1 MGIFQYTQI
10 MRGNCSNYERQLNH
24 HLLTLQVHFFYLSP
38 LSTKI
43 KSEARELVESFPIT
57 NENYPLAIESL
68 TERYGRKELLI
79 DFYVRELLKL
89 VLSNAT
95 KKKQDSLSSLY
106 NKLSTQLRALSSL
119 GVTTDQCGV
128 ILYPLVESSLPTHI
142 LRSFER
148 QRKNID
154 SEQSISTLDAIVSF
168 LKSEVQSEEKI
179 KLSRSE
185 ILPYERECKH
195 LAESQST
202 LPCTAELF
210 IQEPNDTCAFCF
222 KVHANR
228 FCKRAFFIPLE
239 EKIAIIKKKG
249 LCRVCLAK
257 GHLASRCRSQIT
269 CQLCSKR
276 HLKFMCPNIV
286 CNKSDSPKQEVNDKN
301 INEKTV
307 DSLHSRATNEV
318 ILQTLVNVHGIKKE
332 RVMEESNLS
341 IHTFV
346 DASKTAYAACIF
358 LRSESCRG
366 SVTVQLLQARSRIA
380 PLKTITIPRLE
391 LMAAVIGA
399 RLFSF
404 MKQAL
409 KLPYIKTYFWTDSST
424 VLTWITRREQWSVF
438 VTNRISEIRKLT
450 TSEDWLHISTDQ
462 NPADILSRGCGP
474 KQLQKCK
481 WWQGPA
487 WLQNPKEQWPKSA
500 VNIDAE
506 LESISL
512 QLARRFSRFSK
523 MIRVMAWVLR
533 FQLKAKDLRKY
544 AELTN
549 EELLNAQ
556 KIIFRV
562 VQKECYSNEETRK
575 NLRGLQVFED
585 EEGILRLKSRLINEE
600 ESKYFIS
607 PIILPSKHLAMI
619 KKRMHWLLG
628 RVLEL
633 FPGKDGIIRL
643 VKLRTEK
650 GNVLRPIQRL
660 YPLEL
665 KPNYEQ
671 VVSENRKW

>member
-1 MGIFQYTQI
+1 MCISPRNLGDELVG
-10 MRGNCSNYERQLNH
+10 RGK
-24 HLLTLQVHFFYLSP
+24 
-38 LSTKI
+38 STKI

-79 DFYVRELLKL
+79 DFYVRELLRL
-89 VLSNAT
+89 DLNNAT
-95 KKKQDSLSSLY
+95 KKKQDSLSGLY

-202 LPCTAELF
+202 LPSAAELF
-210 IQEPNDTCAFCF
+210 IQESKDTCAFCF

-269 CQLCSKR
+269 CELCSKR
-276 HLKFMCPNIV
+276 HLKFMCPNIA

-307 DSLHSRATNEV
+307 DSLDSRATNEV
-318 ILQTLVNVHGIKKE
+318 ILQTLVVNVHGIKKE
-332 RVMEESNLS
+332 L
-341 IHTFV
+341 
-346 DASKTAYAACIF
+346 
-358 LRSESCRG
+358 
-366 SVTVQLLQARSRIA
+366 
-380 PLKTITIPRLE
+380 
-391 LMAAVIGA
+391 
-399 RLFSF
+399 
-404 MKQAL
+404 
-409 KLPYIKTYFWTDSST
+409 
-424 VLTWITRREQWSVF
+424 LTWITRREQWSVF

-487 WLQNPKEQWPKSA
+487 WLQNPKEQWSKSA
-500 VNIDAE
+500 VNIDEKEVEIEKRKSVISANNTE

-533 FQLKAKDLRKY
+533 FQSKAKDFRKY
-544 AELTN
+544 TELTN

-600 ESKYFIS
+600 LKYFIS
-607 PIILPSKHLAMI
+607 PIILPSKHLADI
-619 KKRMHWLLG
+619 PLNNVSDLDQIEKTNIVLRWRYIQKVRENLKQRFKREYLGFLRSSVTKREDKINVGDIVLIGTDDKKRLHWLLG

-650 GNVLRPIQRL
+650 GNVLRPIQ
-660 YPLEL
+660 
-665 KPNYEQ
+665 
-671 VVSENRKW
+671 

>member
-1 MGIFQYTQI
+1 M
-10 MRGNCSNYERQLNH
+10 
-24 HLLTLQVHFFYLSP
+24 
-38 LSTKI
+38 
-43 KSEARELVESFPIT
+43 
-57 NENYPLAIESL
+57 
-68 TERYGRKELLI
+68 
-79 DFYVRELLKL
+79 
-89 VLSNAT
+89 
-95 KKKQDSLSSLY
+95 
-106 NKLSTQLRALSSL
+106 
-119 GVTTDQCGV
+119 
-128 ILYPLVESSLPTHI
+128 LP
-142 LRSFER
+142 
-148 QRKNID
+148 
-154 SEQSISTLDAIVSF
+154 A
-168 LKSEVQSEEKI
+168 
-179 KLSRSE
+179 
-185 ILPYERECKH
+185 
-195 LAESQST
+195 A
-202 LPCTAELF
+202 AELF
-210 IQEPNDTCAFCF
+210 IQESKDTCAFCF

-239 EKIAIIKKKG
+239 EKIAIRKKKG
-249 LCRVCLAK
+249 LCRVCLTK

-269 CQLCSKR
+269 CELCSKR

-318 ILQTLVNVHGIKKE
+318 ILQTLVVNVHGIKKE
-332 RVMEESNLS
+332 L
-341 IHTFV
+341 
-346 DASKTAYAACIF
+346 
-358 LRSESCRG
+358 
-366 SVTVQLLQARSRIA
+366 
-380 PLKTITIPRLE
+380 
-391 LMAAVIGA
+391 
-399 RLFSF
+399 
-404 MKQAL
+404 
-409 KLPYIKTYFWTDSST
+409 
-424 VLTWITRREQWSVF
+424 LTWITRREQWSVF
-438 VTNRISEIRKLT
+438 VTNRISKIRKLA

-500 VNIDAE
+500 INIEKKEVEIEKRKSVISANNTE

-512 QLARRFSRFSK
+512 QLARRFSK

-533 FQLKAKDLRKY
+533 FQPKAKDFRQY
-544 AELTN
+544 TELTN

-556 KIIFRV
+556 KIIFRI

-575 NLRGLQVFED
+575 NLRGLQVFEN

-607 PIILPSKHLAMI
+607 PIILPSKHLADI
-619 KKRMHWLLG
+619 PLNNVSDLDQIEKTNIVLRWRYIQKVRENLKQRFKREYLGFLRSSVTKREDKINVGDVVLIGTDDKKRLHWL
-628 RVLEL
+628 LEL

-660 YPLEL
+660 YHLEL

-671 VVSENRKW
+671 VVSKNRKW